1 MADNGGNGA
10 KPPKSRL
17 TITAI
22 VIAATAFVS
31 ALGGLLSTT
40 GGVVSKTEDLV
51 KNLTALHKTVAPK
64 SYPYEVAVSNP
75 SEVPSYLRF
84 YYSSEYPNDPHN
96 LHWFR
101 AVVRNT
107 VDRPLTVGV
116 SFQLQPIDCE
126 IVHLDPKAEP
136 KENSL
141 DAGKTES
148 YYITPPIIWT
158 QTDLDQECKLS
169 LKYSVKE
176 KLQPDEYPVKEV
188 PITILP
194 KRVVKWD
201 LTNIDGKAVSKEFLL
216 ASLAA
221 WTLSKDE
228 VVVQRA
234 KELRKSVFGGSP
246 EKWAEAGYKSLF
258 PESKAGLQIVLT
270 HLTYPFKNQTRLRS
284 PGETLNNANP
294 EPLEAALLMAALI
307 HNATNQEV
315 SYTLFILPQPSDPNQ
330 PAVLLAWTDPLGSE
344 KWQAIDLRLAGTSKF
359 DDNLQQSSELLQ
371 KALSG
376 NPSILD
382 FTKNKG
388 VLFGAA
394 ATSPSVLSFQ
404 QAQNDWHIQPLP

>member
-1 MADNGGNGA
+1 MPDDTGNVA
-10 KPPKSRL
+10 KPAPKKL

-31 ALGGLLSTT
+31 ALGVLLSR
-40 GGVVSKTEDLV
+40 TEDVV
-51 KNLTALHKTVAPK
+51 KNFKTLYKSVTPQ

-84 YYSSEYPNDPHN
+84 YYSSDDPNDPHN

-101 AVVRNT
+101 AAVHNKVN
-107 VDRPLTVGV
+107 RPLMLGV
-116 SFQLQPIDCE
+116 SFQIQPIDCE

-136 KENSL
+136 NENSL
-141 DAGKTES
+141 EAGKTES
-148 YYITPPIIWT
+148 YYITPPIKWT

-216 ASLAA
+216 ASLTA

-234 KELRKSVFGGSP
+234 KELRKSVSGGSH
-246 EKWAEAGYKSLF
+246 EKWAEACYKNLF
-258 PESKAGLQIVLT
+258 PESKRGLEIIPT
-270 HLTYPFKNQTRLRS
+270 HLTYPFLQQRTRLRS
-284 PGETLNNANP
+284 PGEALTNANP

-307 HNATNQEV
+307 HNATNEEV
-315 SYTLFILPQPSDPNQ
+315 SFTLFILPQSQPDQ
-330 PAVLLAWTDPLGSE
+330 PAVLLAWPDPAGGTSW
-344 KWQAIDLRLAGTSKF
+344 KAVDLRLAGTSKF
-359 DDNLQQSSELLQ
+359 DENLQQSSELLQ
-371 KALSG
+371 RALSS

-382 FTKNKG
+382 FSKNKG
-388 VLFGAA
+388 VLFGTA
-394 ATSPSVLSFQ
+394 ATSPNVISFQ
-404 QAQNDWHIQPLP
+404 QAKNDWNIQPLP